1 MKQTAVDYLRGALLL
16 NSLLNE
22 HKLQEFNTL
31 ISNIKLIEQTQI
43 QDAFEDGCSYFEQGL
58 STSSLDYYNETYQS
72 NKD

>member
-58 STSSLDYYNETYQS
+58 NTSSLDYYNQNFKAE
-72 NKD
+72 

>member
-43 QDAFEDGCSYFEQGL
+43 QDAFEDGCNYFEQGL
-58 STSSLDYYNETYQS
+58 NTSSLDYYNETYQS

>member
-58 STSSLDYYNETYQS
+58 NTSSLDYYNETYQS

>member
-43 QDAFEDGCSYFEQGL
+43 QDAFEDGCSYFEQRL
-58 STSSLDYYNETYQS
+58 NTSSLDYYNETYQS

>member
-31 ISNIKLIEQTQI
+31 ISNIKLIEQNQI

-58 STSSLDYYNETYQS
+58 STSSLDYYNENFKS
-72 NKD
+72 E